1 MEQVFVFKV
10 DQKTVVNRNVIEAP
24 VAGVHQTIQLHCNI
38 YISKL
43 KYKKCVQPT
52 YFGHPRALILPT
64 RGRIS
69 IFIKNNEQPTYLQLQ
84 ETREEKLKSCLGCKK
99 KTKKNAIRSQL
110 YIPIECS
117 FTMVES
123 YPY

>member
-43 KYKKCVQPT
+43 KYKKCVQTHLFRPSQSVNIAHTRPYKHFHKKIMNNQRT
-52 YFGHPRALILPT
+52 YNYKKQEK
-64 RGRIS
+64 
-69 IFIKNNEQPTYLQLQ
+69 KNL
-84 ETREEKLKSCLGCKK
+84 RVVWVVKKKLKKM
-99 KTKKNAIRSQL
+99 
-110 YIPIECS
+110 P
-117 FTMVES
+117 
-123 YPY
+123 